1 MNDVGR
7 VEQARARVLVV
18 DEYPIVR
25 YGIKCVIAEQSDL
38 ALCGEASTRAQ
49 ALDVA
54 AELKPDLAVVDIS
67 LPGESGLGLIK
78 DLSSTIR
85 VLVFSQ
91 YDEVLYAER
100 ALNAGAAGYASK
112 DEPIENLLDAIRT
125 VVSGKMY
132 VSKRVT
138 ERLLHRVAGPGRTT
152 PTGTISALSDREL
165 EVFRMIGKG
174 MGTREIAAMLH
185 LSRKTVETHRENI
198 KRKLNVRSG
207 TELVVRATAWL
218 LER

>member
-1 MNDVGR
+1 MNDMGW
-7 VEQARARVLVV
+7 VEQARARVLIV

-25 YGIKCVIAEQSDL
+25 HGIKCVIADQADL
-38 ALCGEASTRAQ
+38 MLCGEAASRAQ
-49 ALDVA
+49 ALDIASEV
-54 AELKPDLAVVDIS
+54 KPDIAVVDIS

-78 DLSSTIR
+78 DLSTTIR

-100 ALNAGAAGYASK
+100 ALNAGAAGYAAK
-112 DEPIENLLDAIRT
+112 DEPISNLLEAIRT
-125 VVSGKMY
+125 VVAGKMY

-152 PTGTISALSDREL
+152 PTGTIGALSDREL

-174 MGTREIAAMLH
+174 MGTRDIAETLH

>member
-1 MNDVGR
+1 MNDTGR
-7 VEQARARVLVV
+7 AEQARARVLIV

-25 YGIKCVIAEQSDL
+25 HGIKCVIADQTDL
-38 ALCGEASTRAQ
+38 MLCGEAATRTH

-54 AELKPDLAVVDIS
+54 TELKPDIAVVDIS

-100 ALNAGAAGYASK
+100 ALNAGAAGYAAK
-112 DEPIENLLDAIRT
+112 DEPIENLLEAIRT
-125 VVSGKMY
+125 VVAGKMY

-174 MGTREIAAMLH
+174 MGTRDIAETLH

>member
-1 MNDVGR
+1 MSASIPGVGT
-7 VEQARARVLVV
+7 VSE
-18 DEYPIVR
+18 
-25 YGIKCVIAEQSDL
+25 DL
-38 ALCGEASTRAQ
+38 
-49 ALDVA
+49 
-54 AELKPDLAVVDIS
+54 
-67 LPGESGLGLIK
+67 
-78 DLSSTIR
+78 
-85 VLVFSQ
+85 
-91 YDEVLYAER
+91 
-100 ALNAGAAGYASK
+100 
-112 DEPIENLLDAIRT
+112 AIRT
-125 VVSGKMY
+125 VLSGKMY

-152 PTGTISALSDREL
+152 ATGSISTLSDREL

-174 MGTREIAAMLH
+174 MGTRDIAATLH

>member
-1 MNDVGR
+1 MNDTGR
-7 VEQARARVLVV
+7 VEQARASVLVV

-25 YGIKCVIAEQSDL
+25 HGIKCVIADQADL
-38 ALCGEASTRAQ
+38 MLCGEAATRAQ

-54 AELKPDLAVVDIS
+54 TELKPDIAVVDIS

-100 ALNAGAAGYASK
+100 ALNAGAAGYAAK
-112 DEPIENLLDAIRT
+112 DEPIESLLEAIRT
-125 VVSGKMY
+125 VVAGKMY

-174 MGTREIAAMLH
+174 MGTRDIAETLH

>member
-1 MNDVGR
+1 
-7 VEQARARVLVV
+7 VLVV
-18 DEYPIVR
+18 DEYPIIR
-25 YGIKCVIAEQSDL
+25 HGLKCLLDEQRDL
-38 ALCGEASTRAQ
+38 ELCGEAGTRAQ
-49 ALDVA
+49 ALELALD
-54 AELKPDLAVVDIS
+54 LKPDLAVVDIS

-78 DLSSTIR
+78 DLSSTIK
-85 VLVFSQ
+85 VLVFST

-100 ALNAGAAGYASK
+100 ALNAGAAGYAAK
-112 DEPIENLLDAIRT
+112 DQPVSNLLEAIRT
-125 VVSGKMY
+125 VIAGKMY

-138 ERLLHRVAGPGRTT
+138 ERLLHRV
-152 PTGTISALSDREL
+152 TGNHRMGALGSVNTLSDREL
-165 EVFRMIGKG
+165 EVFRMIGTG
-174 MGTREIAAMLH
+174 MGTRDIAASLN

>member
-1 MNDVGR
+1 MNDMGW
-7 VEQARARVLVV
+7 VEQARARVLIV

-25 YGIKCVIAEQSDL
+25 HGIKCVIADQTDL
-38 ALCGEASTRAQ
+38 MLCGEAASRAQ
-49 ALDVA
+49 ALDIASEV
-54 AELKPDLAVVDIS
+54 KPDIAVVDIS

-78 DLSSTIR
+78 DLSTTIR

-100 ALNAGAAGYASK
+100 ALNAGAAGYAAK
-112 DEPIENLLDAIRT
+112 DEPISNLLEAIRT
-125 VVSGKMY
+125 VVAGKMY

-152 PTGTISALSDREL
+152 PSGTIGALSDREL

-174 MGTREIAAMLH
+174 MGTRDIAEMLH